1 MHTETI
7 FGVMYVIICTITHSA
22 RFNHGKLCKVE
33 LKSFQKLFCLP
44 FYQEFEQKFHTAEI
58 NKSYI
63 EFLSQFFD
71 IMLNIR
77 KFLKIINL

>member
-7 FGVMYVIICTITHSA
+7 FGCMYVIICITYTA
-22 RFNHGKLCKVE
+22 RFNHGKLYKVQ

-58 NKSYI
+58 NKWSK
-63 EFLSQFFD
+63 LFD